1 MEMNFS
7 FSIPIKRVKDYI
19 VSNKKLYLLCF
30 VVILVGVFLG
40 VYLIINEFMEENI
53 YTRTDL
59 TLSEIILGERSF
71 FSLFFSNLA
80 TLLVP
85 IIIIFALYTNK
96 YTKILTYFYL
106 AYQGLLL
113 GASITSLI
121 SEYGLGGALN
131 ALIIVVPINLVNFFV
146 VVSML
151 VVSYKRFKIAKLQRL
166 SFGYSLKL
174 FLMQYIGI
182 LVGAIFASLVY
193 ALLYPIILRTSVVV
207 TT

>member
-30 VVILVGVFLG
+30 VVILVGAFLG
-40 VYLIINEFMEENI
+40 VYLILNEFMEENI

-71 FSLFFSNLA
+71 FGLFFSNLA

-131 ALIIVVPINLVNFFV
+131 ALIIVIPINLVNFFV
-146 VVSML
+146 LVSML

-166 SFGYSLKL
+166 GFGYSLKL
-174 FLMQYIGI
+174 FLLQYIGI
-182 LVGAIFASLVY
+182 LVGSIFASLVY